1 MRKTKIITTIGPAT
15 ATKEMMVALIEAGA
29 NYFRFNLKHNTQEW
43 HQEKINIATN
53 VARKLGKP
61 VGIMIDIVRSDY
73 PIEVVGYD
81 LVALS
86 YLRSENEIDNLR
98 QRLQR
103 KNIKAGIVA
112 KIENR
117 AALSRLEKIIPQ
129 SEAIMVA
136 RGDLGEDLPIEELGF
151 FQKKII
157 DSCRKRH
164 CSVIVAT
171 QMLQSMTVNP
181 KPTRAEATDVANA
194 IFDGTDSIMLSDE
207 TAIGKNPVEAVKV
220 MDKIARYCEESGE
233 LRRVEIEA
241 DDLGDSLV
249 AGAVEILNKI
259 GREEVGGVVV
269 FTKSGKTAK
278 IVSSYRLTTPVVAIS
293 DSRSQL
299 SQLGI
304 SYGIIPYYRVFKNS
318 EFRQED
324 KIFKELGESGLLNK
338 KKVILVIHGNNWF
351 QGGSAHN
358 LSLVKIG

>member
-15 ATKEMMVALIEAGA
+15 GSKEMMAGLIEAGA

-43 HQEKINIATN
+43 HQDKITMARKMSEKIGKNI
-53 VARKLGKP
+53 
-61 VGIMIDIVRSDY
+61 GIMIDIVRSDY
-73 PIEVVGYD
+73 PIEVKDYD

-86 YLRSENEIDNLR
+86 YLKSENEVDNLR
-98 QRLQR
+98 QRLE
-103 KNIKAGIVA
+103 KKKIKAGIVA

-117 AALSRLEKIIPQ
+117 AALSRLEKIIPK

-157 DSCRKRH
+157 DSCRKNH
-164 CSVIVAT
+164 TSVIVAT

-181 KPTRAEATDVANA
+181 KPTRAEATDVSNA

-233 LRRVEIEA
+233 LRQVEIEA

-249 AGAVEILNKI
+249 AGAVEIIKKI
-259 GREEVGGVVV
+259 GKEEIGGVVV

-278 IVSSYRLTTPVVAIS
+278 IISSYRLAIPVIAIS
-293 DSRSQL
+293 DSQSQL

-324 KIFKELGESGLLNK
+324 KVFEELVARKLLTK
-338 KKVILVIHGNNWF
+338 KKVTLVIHGNNWF
-351 QGGSAHN
+351 EGGSAHN